1 MNILTA
7 KAGDQIKV
15 WLKDIGEPEGGIWVT
30 NTVKE
35 HNGELCLWE
44 NDWNYTDL
52 KNDPPLPLTFFT
64 NDPIEILEPQTTN

>member
-7 KAGDQIKV
+7 KAGDQVKV
-15 WLKDIGEPEGGIWVT
+15 WLTDIGEPEGGIWVI

-44 NDWNYTDL
+44 NGWNYTDL
-52 KNDPPLPLTFFT
+52 KNDPPLPLTAFV
-64 NDPIEILEPQTTN
+64 NDPIEILEPQTIN